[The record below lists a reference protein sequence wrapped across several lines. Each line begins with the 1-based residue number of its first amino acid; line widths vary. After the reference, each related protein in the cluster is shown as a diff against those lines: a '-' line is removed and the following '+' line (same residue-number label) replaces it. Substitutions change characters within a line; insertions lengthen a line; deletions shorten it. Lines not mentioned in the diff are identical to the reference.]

1 MGDRALSEG
10 VGPPAQPSP
19 GMWLLLAVPSGIT
32 ELPLDAD
39 HGATQGT
46 KLRAPNL
53 SSKAPPT
60 LFSTDQ
66 HLHFHNKETLKPMW
80 EGGESRDHCEMAFL
94 REGLSILTGGM
105 VLGKGWRV

>member
-46 KLRAPNL
+46 KLRAPN
-53 SSKAPPT
+53 
-60 LFSTDQ
+60 
-66 HLHFHNKETLKPMW
+66 
-80 EGGESRDHCEMAFL
+80 
-94 REGLSILTGGM
+94 
-105 VLGKGWRV
+105 